1 MLYYLSQSYKIQIQ
15 NTKYVHERLPTI
27 LIQERHSKV
36 NGIQAKA
43 SCGRIFWGNNCLYQK
58 PRDTHFLRQA
68 KASCGRIFWGNVS
81 TKNLVT
87 RIFCGN
93 LEIRI
98 LLH

>member
-15 NTKYVHERLPTI
+15 NTKYVHARLPTCSPLKLKLLLTI

-36 NGIQAKA
+36 NGI
-43 SCGRIFWGNNCLYQK
+43 
-58 PRDTHFLRQA
+58 QA